1 MDLRAV
7 DIIYL
12 HGPHRPE
19 RKIHIEK
26 MLESKNLN
34 GTCVEGICD
43 QGSRSGVVSMIRL
56 LESRLEDFRPFVCLE
71 DDCSA
76 TGWTV
81 PTFSVPEDADAVYLG
96 ISAYGL
102 HPDVDQA
109 ILRIEGAIVPT
120 DPTIVRIYSMLSTHA
135 IFYNTRRWVENCIE
149 CYKNA
154 LASSRPE
161 SWDIPLA
168 RSQKRFNVYALRTPM
183 FYQDSV
189 VGGQQEPTLINLQ

>member
-1 MDLRAV
+1 MDIV
-7 DIIYL
+7 YL
-12 HGPHRPE
+12 HGPHRPD

-26 MLESKNLN
+26 MLASKNLT
-34 GTCVEGICD
+34 GTCFEGICD

-56 LESRLEDFRPFVCLE
+56 LESRLENFRPFVCLE

-76 TGWTV
+76 TDWTV
-81 PTFSVPEDADAVYLG
+81 PTFSVPDDADAVYLG

-102 HPDVDQA
+102 HPQVDQA
-109 ILRIEGAIVPT
+109 ILQIEGTHVPD

-149 CYKNA
+149 CYKTA

-168 RSQKRFNVYALRTPM
+168 RSQRHFNVYALRKPM

-189 VGGQQEPTLINLQ
+189 VGGQEEPTLITLQ

>member
-1 MDLRAV
+1 MDIRTV
-7 DIIYL
+7 DILYL

-19 RKIHIEK
+19 RKDHIERVLREK
-26 MLESKNLN
+26 GLT
-34 GTCVEGICD
+34 GTCVTGICN
-43 QGSRSGVVSMIRL
+43 QGKQSGVISMIQL
-56 LESRLEDFRPFVCLE
+56 LESRLENFKPFVCLE

-76 TGWTV
+76 TDWTV
-81 PTFSVPEDADAVYLG
+81 PVFNIPENADAMYIG

-102 HPDVDQA
+102 HPTEDQA
-109 ILRIEGAIVPT
+109 ILRIEGTHVPE

-135 IFYNTRRWVENCIE
+135 IFYNTRRWVENCIQ

-168 RSQKRFNVYALRTPM
+168 RSQKFFNIYALRNPL
-183 FYQDSV
+183 FYQDAV
-189 VGGQQEPTLINLQ
+189 VGGQQEPTLITL